1 MASVLLSSSFCL
13 QRTAFL
19 AYAKNTS
26 RDALHFSSDFLKKRY
41 DVYPCYLLCFPYPY
55 FPVICILPK
64 QKKDYI
70 ICRILN
76 GKEGIYV
83 TGLLSRLTIKSMFFC
98 RSTLENMQLYMKLH
112 FWILFKDRVSIF
124 FRVSIVSI
132 LLSMEFEW
140 T

>member
-1 MASVLLSSSFCL
+1 MMYTHVIYC
-13 QRTAFL
+13 AFL
-19 AYAKNTS
+19 THIS
-26 RDALHFSSDFLKKRY
+26 
-41 DVYPCYLLCFPYPY
+41 LLFVFYQS
-55 FPVICILPK
+55 K
-64 QKKDYI
+64 KKDYI